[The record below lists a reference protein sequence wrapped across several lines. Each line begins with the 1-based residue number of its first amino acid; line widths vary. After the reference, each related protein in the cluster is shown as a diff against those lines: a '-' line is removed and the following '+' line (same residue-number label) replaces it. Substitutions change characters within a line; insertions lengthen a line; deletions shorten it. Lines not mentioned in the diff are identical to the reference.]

1 MQAVQQVDGI
11 SFRVYK
17 TKEVIMEIKYNVQ
30 HYQNDIWQV
39 LKTTTVFGVRLD
51 DYRRVPNTQTEEIV
65 FRGTI
70 ADCEAY
76 INLSESGRIVQR

>member
-11 SFRVYK
+11 PFRVYK
-17 TKEVIMEIKYNVQ
+17 TKAVIMEVKYNVQ

-39 LKTTTVFGVRLD
+39 LKTTTVFGVSLD
-51 DYRRVPNTQTEEIV
+51 NYRRVPKTQTEEIV

-76 INLSESGRIVQR
+76 INLAESGRIVQ

>member
-1 MQAVQQVDGI
+1 MQAVQRLDGEV
-11 SFRVYK
+11 FRVYK
-17 TKEVIMEIKYNVQ
+17 IKTVIMEVKYNVQ

-39 LKTTTVFGVRLD
+39 LKITTVFGVSLD
-51 DYRRVPNTQTEEIV
+51 DYRRVPSTQTEEIV

-76 INLSESGRIVQR
+76 INLAESGRIVR

>member
-17 TKEVIMEIKYNVQ
+17 TKEVIMEVKYNVR

-39 LKTTTVFGVRLD
+39 LKITTAFGERLD
-51 DYRRVPNTQTEEIV
+51 AYSSAPNTQIEEIV
-65 FRGTI
+65 FHGTI

-76 INLSESGRIVQR
+76 INLIESGRIV

>member
-17 TKEVIMEIKYNVQ
+17 TKEVIMEVKYNVQ

-39 LKTTTVFGVRLD
+39 LKTTTVFGERLD
-51 DYRRVPNTQTEEIV
+51 AYSSAPNTQIEEIV
-65 FRGTI
+65 FHGTI

-76 INLSESGRIVQR
+76 INLAESGRIVR

>member
-11 SFRVYK
+11 PFRVYK
-17 TKEVIMEIKYNVQ
+17 TKEVIMEVKYNVQ

-39 LKTTTVFGVRLD
+39 LKTTTVFGVSLD
-51 DYRRVPNTQTEEIV
+51 DYRRVPSTQTEEIV

-76 INLSESGRIVQR
+76 INLAESGRIVR

>member
-11 SFRVYK
+11 PFRVYK

-51 DYRRVPNTQTEEIV
+51 DYSRVPSTQTEEIV

-76 INLSESGRIVQR
+76 INLAERDRIIK

>member
-1 MQAVQQVDGI
+1 M
-11 SFRVYK
+11 
-17 TKEVIMEIKYNVQ
+17 EVKYNVQ

-39 LKTTTVFGVRLD
+39 LKTTTVFGVSLD
-51 DYRRVPNTQTEEIV
+51 DYRRVPSPQTEEIV

-76 INLSESGRIVQR
+76 INLAERDRIIK

>member
-1 MQAVQQVDGI
+1 MQAVQRLDGEV
-11 SFRVYK
+11 FRVYK
-17 TKEVIMEIKYNVQ
+17 IKTVIMEVKYNVQ

-39 LKTTTVFGVRLD
+39 LKTTTVFGVSLD
-51 DYRRVPNTQTEEIV
+51 DYRRVPSTQTEEIV

-76 INLSESGRIVQR
+76 INLAESGRIVR